1 MKFAKLA
8 ILATALAAIPIAA
21 SAQEAGQ
28 TVYGNDGNPI
38 GVVESV
44 ANDVAT
50 VNTGKHMAPLPL
62 SLFGTG
68 EQGPTLNITAQQL
81 NDMLDAQAAE
91 AEAKLTAALVAGAS
105 LISADSLPAGMVQ
118 SIDAEADV
126 IVVERKTGLVSMKR
140 EHFVTDANGALMAR
154 FTLAQI
160 DSFTVG
166 NDAAGSAE

>member
-1 MKFAKLA
+1 MNFAKLA
-8 ILATALAAIPIAA
+8 ILATALAATPIAA

-38 GVVESV
+38 GTIEAV
-44 ANDVAT
+44 AGDIAT

-62 SLFGTG
+62 NLFGAS
-68 EQGPTLNITAQQL
+68 EDGPTLNITQTQL

-91 AEAKLTAALVAGAS
+91 AEAKLTAALIEGATVA
-105 LISADSLPAGMVQ
+105 SADSQPAGMIK

-126 IVVERKTGLVSMKR
+126 IVVERDSGLVSMKR
-140 EHFVTDANGALMAR
+140 EHFVVDANGVLMAR

-166 NDAAGSAE
+166 NEAAASAE